1 MNKWIQ
7 RALAVLLVL
16 LCILPVVSGA
26 AEYRVGDT
34 IWTTGA
40 KPTADTEQYSRWI
53 PVIRS
58 DGSQEYREAGIAGA
72 YEYQWIVEEYYG
84 PGEKKGIPTSFA
96 VKNVDTSG
104 KPMVGTEFILFEERG
119 DNLLFIASATTDDK
133 GMAYLNDLCLDD
145 TSDSAVW
152 HLVQTNF
159 PESPMRKSPGRYM

>member
-7 RALAVLLVL
+7 RALVVLLVL

-58 DGSQEYREAGIAGA
+58 DGSQEYREAGITGA

-96 VKNVDTSG
+96 T
-104 KPMVGTEFILFEERG
+104 MLHTI
-119 DNLLFIASATTDDK
+119 
-133 GMAYLNDLCLDD
+133 LCLCGKKCGYLGK
-145 TSDSAVW
+145 AYGGHGVYP
-152 HLVQTNF
+152 V
-159 PESPMRKSPGRYM
+159 